1 MIEAQSLTKSFGAK
15 LAVDEVSFS
24 VAEGHI
30 HGLLGPNG
38 AGKTTTT
45 RILACL
51 LRADRGRAWVAG
63 YDVATHPAQVRESIG
78 ILTEVPGLYERLNA
92 YEYLDFFGQVQGL
105 AGTTRRA
112 RIERLMRLLE
122 VWDMRYVRLRS
133 FSKGMKQKVA
143 IARALIH
150 EPRVL
155 FFDEPT
161 AALDPEAARTVRDH
175 LVDLIGR
182 ERCTVLLCTH
192 NLAEA
197 ERICHRLSIMQGGRA
212 IAEGTPAQLKAA
224 VSRPVHL
231 RLRTLQPAFVACVR
245 GVPGVV
251 GLSTDDGLISYS
263 TDDEETVNPEV
274 VRHLV
279 GSGAEIVSLQ
289 VEPVALEE
297 AYLHLM
303 RGPDSQVIP
312 DATCDPSATQQ
323 SAVRSEAPP
332 AS

>member
-1 MIEAQSLTKSFGAK
+1 MIEAQSLAKRFGAK
-15 LAVDEVSFS
+15 VAVDDISFS
-24 VAEGHI
+24 VAEGQI

-51 LRADRGRAWVAG
+51 LRPDRGRAWVAG

-92 YEYLDFFGQVQGL
+92 YEYLDFFGQVHGL
-105 AGTTRRA
+105 AGATRRA
-112 RIERLMRLLE
+112 RVEGLMRLLD
-122 VWDMRYVRLRS
+122 VWDMRNQRLRS
-133 FSKGMKQKVA
+133 FSKGMKQKIA

-175 LVDLIGR
+175 LVQLIGR
-182 ERCTVLLCTH
+182 ERRTVLLCTH

-197 ERICHRLSIMQGGRA
+197 ERICTRLSIVQSGRA
-212 IAEGTPAQLKAA
+212 IAEGTPAELKAR

-231 RLRTLQPAFVACVR
+231 RLTAVLPSYVELVR
-245 GVPGVV
+245 SVPGV
-251 GLSTDDGLISYS
+251 GKLTTRDGVISYW
-263 TDDEETVNPEV
+263 TDDETTVNPEV
-274 VRHLV
+274 VRQLV
-279 GSGAEIVSLQ
+279 GSGADVVSVQ
-289 VEPVALEE
+289 VEPIALED

-303 RGPDSQVIP
+303 RGPGSRVPSQDCGPDPIAPDSGLGTR
-312 DATCDPSATQQ
+312 DSL
-323 SAVRSEAPP
+323 
-332 AS
+332 